1 MRNEIEDAQIMET
14 AWYDTVPRSVGK
26 FAVLGVFLAVLTFGG
41 FGAWAFR
48 APLAAAII
56 SQGSFVATG
65 RNQIVQHLEGGIIQE
80 ISVQEGDFVQAG
92 QMLLRLDK
100 TASSA
105 NQRELEVR
113 QVRLEATQQRILAEY
128 QQEETLNFTPELMAM
143 REDLEIA
150 SIIDGQALAFKVSQS
165 ALKNDLTLL
174 ERNVDALEI
183 RKTGYQTQLGSH
195 QQQWAIL
202 NEDYEGKKKLFDQGL
217 VRKSEVTALQRAKV
231 EAEGQIGR
239 LEAEVSEIDQ
249 IQLKYK
255 TQLDKALAD
264 YRQAALDELQ
274 AVQSELES
282 IREKARKAQNVSA
295 RSDVVAPVSGTVVRM
310 HYHTAGGVV
319 ESGKAIAE
327 ILPADQPLI
336 IEIQI
341 PRVDIDSVKTG
352 QQAHVRL
359 TALNRRTTPVLY
371 GEVFYVSADAI
382 TDRTA
387 GSVRDVYVARVSIT
401 PTEIQRVSGFT
412 PTPGMPAE
420 IMIQTETRTFAQYL
434 ATPVTDSMSRAF
446 REK

>member
-1 MRNEIEDAQIMET
+1 MQPDFDDDQAMET
-14 AWYDTVPRSVGK
+14 VWYDTVPRSVGK
-26 FAVLGVFLAVLTFGG
+26 FVFLGVLLAVLTFGG

-65 RNQIVQHLEGGIIQE
+65 RNKIVQHLEGGIIQE
-80 ISVQEGDFVQAG
+80 ITVKEGDFVDAG
-92 QMLLRLDK
+92 QLLLRLDK

-105 NQRELEVR
+105 NERELQVR
-113 QVRLEATQQRILAEY
+113 QLRLEATQQRILAEY
-128 QQEETLNFTPELMAM
+128 QQQDTLTFTPELIAL
-143 REDLEIA
+143 RDDLEIA
-150 SIIDGQALAFKVSQS
+150 SILDGQALAFKVSRS
-165 ALKNDLTLL
+165 ALSNDLTLL
-174 ERNVDALEI
+174 ERNVEALDI
-183 RKTGYQTQLGSH
+183 RKRGYETQLDSH
-195 QQQWAIL
+195 RQQWAIL
-202 NEDYEGKKKLFDQGL
+202 SEDYEAKKKLFKAGL
-217 VRKSEVTALQRAKV
+217 VRKSEMTALQRATV

-255 TQLDKALAD
+255 TQIEKALAD
-264 YRQAALDELQ
+264 YGQAALDELQ

-282 IREKARKAQNVSA
+282 IREKSRKAQNVSA
-295 RSDVVAPVSGTVVRM
+295 RSDVVAPVAGTVVRL
-310 HYHTAGGVV
+310 HYHTSGGVV

-352 QQAHVRL
+352 QKAHVRL

-371 GEVFYVSADAI
+371 GEVFYVSADAV
-382 TDRTA
+382 TDRSA
-387 GSVRDVYVARVSIT
+387 GAVRDVYVARVSIT
-401 PTEIQRVSGFT
+401 PTEIQRVSGFS

-434 ATPVTDSMSRAF
+434 AKPVTDSMSRAF